1 MLEIKHL
8 SYQVEGEEGREL
20 GILNDHVTLRLDS
33 EQQAYF
39 GALDSGTREEGS
51 ATVEVAAESVA

>member
-8 SYQVEGEEGREL
+8 SYQVEDEAGQEL

-39 GALDSGTREEGS
+39 GALDSGTDFSGQGVSE
-51 ATVEVAAESVA
+51 